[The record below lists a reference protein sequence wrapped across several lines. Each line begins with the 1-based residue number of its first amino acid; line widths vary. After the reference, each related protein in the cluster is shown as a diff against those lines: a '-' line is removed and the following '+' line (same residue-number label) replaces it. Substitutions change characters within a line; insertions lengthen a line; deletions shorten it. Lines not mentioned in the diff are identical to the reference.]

1 MTIPADV
8 AGKQGMTADA
18 AERQGTTAD
27 AAGRQG
33 MTADAAG
40 NQETMIPAWRE
51 VSILSLHREALAG
64 AKKKNRALT
73 HSIVMENGPAV
84 RTAGLF
90 MHTRIRRKD
99 VSMADRCP
107 WNPKSICSIFY
118 HKGGHKAT
126 PFRPM
131 PQGEGCSV
139 CKRRG
144 TRRHA

>member
-107 WNPKSICSIFY
+107 WKPKSICSIFY
-118 HKGGHKAT
+118 HKGENKAT
-126 PFRPM
+126 TFRPM
-131 PQGEGCSV
+131 PQGDGCSV